1 MIDRSGFRAARS
13 IAHRGFVRFATVAT
27 CLLAIVDH
35 SPAQAADQFFHG
47 RQLTLYIGGGA
58 GGAIDV
64 YGRLLARHIVR
75 HLPGNPVIAPR
86 NFPAAGGVQA
96 FMTLGTTAPRD
107 GSAFATSARGS
118 LTDPLYSDRQA
129 PYDVRKFIWIGAM
142 NDDSSVCYTR
152 RESPIRTLA
161 DAQHQETTMASTGVL
176 AESSKFPVA
185 LNATIGTRFKVITGY
200 SGTANTLLA
209 VERGE
214 TEGRCTAVGGVY
226 ATQPGAIQNRTINM
240 LVQVGLKRRADL
252 PDISL
257 ALELAKTSEDRAFL
271 RLLVAPLSIASA
283 FALPP
288 DVPADR
294 VATWRNAFAATLKDP
309 QFREDAARISLE
321 ITERNGPEVAD
332 IVNSIYATP
341 RATIDRARS
350 VFKLP

>member
-1 MIDRSGFRAARS
+1 MH
-13 IAHRGFVRFATVAT
+13 IAIRFIRIQKGMRGVAMAT
-27 CLLAIVDH
+27 CLLASVGH
-35 SPAQAADQFFHG
+35 LPVQAADDFFNG

-64 YGRLLARHIVR
+64 YARLLARHIVR
-75 HLPGNPVIAPR
+75 HLPGNPTIAPR

-107 GSAFATSARGS
+107 GSAFATSARGP
-118 LTDPLYSDRQA
+118 LTDPLYSNRQA
-129 PYDVRKFIWIGAM
+129 PYDVRKFNWIGAM

-152 RESPIRTLA
+152 RESLIRTLS
-161 DAQHQETTMASTGVL
+161 DAQKTETTMASTGVL

-226 ATQPGAIQNRTINM
+226 ATQPGAIQNRTINL
-240 LVQVGLKRRADL
+240 LVQVGLKSRPDL
-252 PDISL
+252 PGVPL
-257 ALELAKTSEDRAFL
+257 ALDFAKTENDRAFL
-271 RLLVAPLSIASA
+271 KLLVAPLSIASA
-283 FALPP
+283 FALPAG
-288 DVPADR
+288 VPADR
-294 VATWRNAFAATLKDP
+294 IATWRDAFAATLKDP

-321 ITERNGPEVAD
+321 ITERNGTEVAD
-332 IVNSIYATP
+332 IVAAMYATP
-341 RATIDRARS
+341 KSTIDRARS